1 MTRIQRRGL
10 GRGSPCV
17 PLGQGCRQCPADPG
31 MLSGA
36 VRQAAPRVPSPSFPQ
51 AGTLGRGDFKAE
63 QGALAAAS
71 RRSPQHPSPL
81 RQRHQNHLK
90 IAPPASAPCQPQLLS
105 SPGLAAMVLSTGRA
119 LPRRGDR
126 RTDTPNPTG
135 EPSPA
140 AAPRRGQPH
149 TLGAPRFIAPWGRS
163 PRTARCRHPGAARS
177 R

>member
-1 MTRIQRRGL
+1 MASSTS
-10 GRGSPCV
+10 SPFALIV
-17 PLGQGCRQCPADPG
+17 PTLQ
-31 MLSGA
+31 L
-36 VRQAAPRVPSPSFPQ
+36 PSWDTQP
-51 AGTLGRGDFKAE
+51 GDFKAK

-90 IAPPASAPCQPQLLS
+90 IAPPARAPCQPQLLS
-105 SPGLAAMVLSTGRA
+105 SPGLSVLLSRGMA

-126 RTDTPNPTG
+126 WTDTPNPMG

-149 TLGAPRFIAPWGRS
+149 TLGAPRFTAPWGRS
-163 PRTARCRHPGAARS
+163 PRTTRCRHLGAVRS